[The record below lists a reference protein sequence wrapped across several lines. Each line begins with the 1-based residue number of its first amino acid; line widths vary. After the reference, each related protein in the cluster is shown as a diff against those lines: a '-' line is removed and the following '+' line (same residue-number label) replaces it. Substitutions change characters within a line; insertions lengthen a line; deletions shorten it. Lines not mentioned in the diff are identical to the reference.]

1 MAKKYYWLKLQKDF
15 FKRHDIRIIEDM
27 PNGKDYILFYMKLLV
42 ESIDHEGHLR
52 FSDSVPYN
60 DSMLATITNTNI
72 DIVRSAVKVFSELN
86 LMEIMDDGTLY
97 MSETNKMVGS
107 VTDWA
112 EKKRVYREKQ
122 KQIGQKKDMSDKSKS
137 IELEKELEKEK
148 YKKESR
154 DFSEKM
160 NASKGNL
167 YDTIANY
174 WNSKGNLPKA
184 LSSLSNPDAKRLCD
198 TINEYGV
205 DYVKRAIDNLSC
217 RYATIEPKYRPR
229 NLNRFLLNSVPNWAD
244 HEKASEEDLAEI
256 AKNAESLIF

>member
-97 MSETNKMVGS
+97 MYETNKMVGS

-137 IELEKELEKEK
+137 IELEKEIEKD
-148 YKKESR
+148 KKESR
-154 DFSEKM
+154 DFSAEWETLK
-160 NASKGNL
+160 KH
-167 YDTIANY
+167 
-174 WNSKGNLPKA
+174 WNTKA
-184 LSSLSNPDAKRLCD
+184 LPEYRKMLGHLSDYGQMLNNMTNFSVDEMAK
-198 TINEYGV
+198 
-205 DYVKRAIDNLSC
+205 AIDNYVDCLPLMKKG
-217 RYATIEPKYRPR
+217 EPKYNTFYGFMRSGVE
-229 NLNRFLLNSVPNWAD
+229 RFFDGANPFERYQGKKAD
-244 HEKASEEDLAEI
+244 AGEWEDI
-256 AKNAESLIF
+256 DFGQV